1 MGATA
6 VFFDL
11 DDTLLWDE
19 RSVEES
25 FRATCETAA
34 AETGVDPEAL
44 EAAVRREARALYE
57 SYDTFDFTKMIGINP
72 FEGLWG
78 QFTAGSQP
86 EFRRMAEIIPGYQT
100 ESWNRGLK
108 ALGVDNEQL
117 AQKLAEQFAAE
128 RRARPH
134 VYEETF
140 QVLDEL
146 KEKYKLLLLTN
157 GCPGLQQEKLD
168 GVPALAPYFDEIVI
182 SGSFGKGKPDKSIFE
197 HALSRFN
204 ILSSEAVMVG
214 DKLTTD
220 IKGGLSAGIKT
231 VWINRTGKPQDPDI
245 QPDYE
250 IKHLSEL
257 HGILQGL
264 SFENE

>member
-1 MGATA
+1 MKMGATA

-25 FRATCETAA
+25 FRATCDTAA
-34 AETGVDPEAL
+34 AQKGIDAAAL
-44 EAAVRREARALYE
+44 ETAVRREARALYE
-57 SYDTFDFTKMIGINP
+57 TYDTYAFTKMIGINP
-72 FEGLWG
+72 FEALWG
-78 QFTAGSQP
+78 QFTVGQQP
-86 EFRRMAEIIPGYQT
+86 EFRRMAELVPSYQK
-100 ESWNRGLK
+100 ESWNRGLQ
-108 ALGVDNEQL
+108 ALGVDDEQL
-117 AQKLAEQFAAE
+117 AQQLADQFGAE
-128 RRARPH
+128 RRSRPH

-146 KEKYKLLLLTN
+146 KGNYKLLLLTN

-168 GVPALAPYFDEIVI
+168 GVPELIPYFDEIII
-182 SGSFGKGKPDKSIFE
+182 SGSFGKGKPDTSIFE
-197 HALSRFN
+197 HALSRLN
-204 ILSSEAVMVG
+204 ISSQDAVMVG

-220 IKGGLSAGIKT
+220 IKGGLSAGMKT
-231 VWINRTGKPQDPDI
+231 VWINRNNRPHNPEI

-257 HGILQGL
+257 HGILEGL
-264 SFENE
+264 